1 MLFLFNFLLLFSCF
15 LLRQNFPRF
24 NLLIIKESNKVEKVK
39 REKKIIIEG
48 ALKVLIS
55 VEQTQLFFM
64 KFKLIRIV
72 MFHIENFEDHGLL
85 H

>member
-1 MLFLFNFLLLFSCF
+1 MFSIEK
-15 LLRQNFPRF
+15 NFPRF